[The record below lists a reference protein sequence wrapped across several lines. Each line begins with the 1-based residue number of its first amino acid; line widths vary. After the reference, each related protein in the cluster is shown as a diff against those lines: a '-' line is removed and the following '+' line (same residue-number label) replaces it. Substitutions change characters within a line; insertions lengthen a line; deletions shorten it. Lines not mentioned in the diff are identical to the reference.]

1 MHLKP
6 NLSQGI
12 QISNKSLYERNSA
25 AYFRNSRKGELN
37 LKEIKFSENV
47 TRIDTSGI
55 RKIFEAA
62 GSDAINL
69 GLGQPDFDTPE
80 HIKAAAIKAI
90 NEGFT
95 GYTVGPGIPELREA
109 LSIKFKKEN
118 GFSVSPQEII
128 VTSGASEALAIA
140 LAALLNPGDE
150 VLISNPGFVSYNALT
165 EILNGKAVSV
175 PLAEDLT
182 MKPDAVLEKISPKTR
197 AIILNSPSNPTGAV
211 ASRAD
216 IKALAEIAEDH
227 NITIISD
234 EVYEYFIYEGEHVS
248 PASYSDN
255 VITVNATSKSY
266 SMTGWRLGYV
276 AAKSEYVGQM
286 LKVHQYIQACAS
298 SIAQKAAYAA
308 VTGPK
313 DSVNFMREEFKKR
326 RDVLVKGLNELGME
340 CALPKGAFY
349 AFPKVSNSAEVA
361 SKMISN
367 GVVVVPGTAFGSK
380 GDGYIRI
387 SYAASMKDI
396 EKALSIMERVL

>member
-1 MHLKP
+1 L
-6 NLSQGI
+6 GI
-12 QISNKSLYERNSA
+12 
-25 AYFRNSRKGELN
+25 FRKIICRDTGGLN

-47 TRIDTSGI
+47 ARIDTSGI

-95 GYTVGPGIPELREA
+95 GYTVGTGILELREA
-109 LSIKFKKEN
+109 LSSKFKEEN
-118 GFSVSPQEII
+118 GFSVSPEEII

-140 LAALLNPGDE
+140 LAALLNHGDE
-150 VLISNPGFVSYNALT
+150 VLISNPGFVSYNALA
-165 EILNGKAVSV
+165 EILSGKAVSV

-182 MKPDAVLEKISPKTR
+182 MKPEAVLEKITPKTK
-197 AIILNSPSNPTGAV
+197 AIVLNSPSNPTGAV
-211 ASRAD
+211 TSRAD
-216 IKALAEIAEDH
+216 IKSLAEIADDH

-266 SMTGWRLGYV
+266 AMTGWRLGYV
-276 AAKSEYVGQM
+276 AARKDYIDQM
-286 LKVHQYIQACAS
+286 LKVHQYIQACAN

-313 DSVNFMREEFKKR
+313 DSVNVMRGEFRKR

-340 CALPKGAFY
+340 CTLPKGAFY
-349 AFPKVSNSAEVA
+349 AFPKVSNSADVA
-361 SKMISN
+361 SKLISN
-367 GVVVVPGTAFGSK
+367 GIIVVPGTAFGSE

-396 EKALSIMERVL
+396 EKALSIMEKVL

>member
-1 MHLKP
+1 M
-6 NLSQGI
+6 
-12 QISNKSLYERNSA
+12 
-25 AYFRNSRKGELN
+25 
-37 LKEIKFSENV
+37 KEIKFSENV
-47 TRIDTSGI
+47 ARIDTSGI

-109 LSIKFKKEN
+109 LSSKFKEEN
-118 GFSVSPQEII
+118 GFSVSPEEII

-140 LAALLNPGDE
+140 LAALLNHGDE

-165 EILNGKAVSV
+165 EILSGKAVGV

-182 MKPDAVLEKISPKTR
+182 MKPEAVLEKITPKTR
-197 AIILNSPSNPTGAV
+197 VIVLNSPSNPTGTV

-216 IKALAEIAEDH
+216 IKALAEIADDH

-234 EVYEYFIYEGEHVS
+234 EVYEYFVYEGEHVS

-266 SMTGWRLGYV
+266 AMTGWRLGYV
-276 AAKSEYVGQM
+276 AARKDYIGQM
-286 LKVHQYIQACAS
+286 LKVHQYFQACAN

-313 DSVNFMREEFKKR
+313 DSIEAMREEFRKR

-349 AFPKVSNSAEVA
+349 AFPKVQNSAEVA
-361 SKMISN
+361 SKFISN
-367 GVVVVPGTAFGSK
+367 GVVVTPGTAFGSE
-380 GDGYIRI
+380 GDGHIRI

-396 EKALSIMERVL
+396 EKALDIMEKVL

>member
-1 MHLKP
+1 M
-6 NLSQGI
+6 
-12 QISNKSLYERNSA
+12 
-25 AYFRNSRKGELN
+25 
-37 LKEIKFSENV
+37 KEIKFSENV
-47 TRIDTSGI
+47 AKIDTSGI
-55 RKIFEAA
+55 RKIFETA

-95 GYTVGPGIPELREA
+95 GYTIGSGIPELREV
-109 LSIKFKKEN
+109 LSLKFKEEN

-165 EILNGKAVSV
+165 EILNGRAVSV

-182 MKPDAVLEKISPKTR
+182 MKPEAVLEKITPKTR
-197 AIILNSPSNPTGAV
+197 AIILNSPSNPTVAV
-211 ASRAD
+211 SSMAD

-227 NITIISD
+227 NITILSD

-255 VITVNATSKSY
+255 VISVNATSKSY
-266 SMTGWRLGYV
+266 AITGWRLGYV
-276 AAKSEYVGQM
+276 AARAEYIGQM
-286 LKVHQYIQACAS
+286 LKVHQYIQACANS
-298 SIAQKAAYAA
+298 VAQKAAYAA

-313 DSVNFMREEFKKR
+313 DSVNAMKEEFRKR

-361 SKMISN
+361 SILISN
-367 GVVVVPGTAFGSK
+367 GVIVVPGTAFGSE

-387 SYAASMKDI
+387 SYAASMKNI
-396 EKALSIMERVL
+396 EKALNIMEKVL

>member
-1 MHLKP
+1 V
-6 NLSQGI
+6 GI
-12 QISNKSLYERNSA
+12 
-25 AYFRNSRKGELN
+25 FRSIICRETGGLN
-37 LKEIKFSENV
+37 LKEIKFSKNV
-47 TRIDTSGI
+47 ARIDTSGI

-80 HIKAAAIKAI
+80 NIKAAAIKAI

-95 GYTVGPGIPELREA
+95 GYTVGTGIPELREA
-109 LSIKFKKEN
+109 LSSKFREEN
-118 GFSVSPQEII
+118 GFSVSPEEII
-128 VTSGASEALAIA
+128 VTSGASEALTIA

-165 EILNGKAVSV
+165 EILSGKAVSV

-182 MKPDAVLEKISPKTR
+182 MKPETVLEKITPKTR
-197 AIILNSPSNPTGAV
+197 AIVLNSPSNPTGSV

-216 IKALAEIAEDH
+216 IKALAEIADDH
-227 NITIISD
+227 DINIISD

-266 SMTGWRLGYV
+266 AMTGWRLGYV
-276 AAKSEYVGQM
+276 AARKDYIGQM
-286 LKVHQYIQACAS
+286 LKVHQYIQACAN

-313 DSVNFMREEFKKR
+313 DSVNAMREEFRKR

-349 AFPKVSNSAEVA
+349 AFPRVSNSAEVA
-361 SKMISN
+361 SKLISN
-367 GVVVVPGTAFGSK
+367 GIIVVPGTAFGSE

-387 SYAASMKDI
+387 SYAASMKNI
-396 EKALSIMERVL
+396 EKALNIMEKVL

>member
-1 MHLKP
+1 
-6 NLSQGI
+6 
-12 QISNKSLYERNSA
+12 
-25 AYFRNSRKGELN
+25 

-47 TRIDTSGI
+47 ARIDTSGI

-69 GLGQPDFDTPE
+69 GLGQPDFDTPA

-95 GYTVGPGIPELREA
+95 GYTIGSGIPELREA
-109 LSIKFKKEN
+109 LSVKFKEEN

-140 LAALLNPGDE
+140 LAALLSPGDE
-150 VLISNPGFVSYNALT
+150 VLISNPGFVSYNALA

-182 MKPDAVLEKISPKTR
+182 MKPEAVLEKITPKTR
-197 AIILNSPSNPTGAV
+197 AVVLNSPSNPTGAV
-211 ASRAD
+211 SSRAD

-266 SMTGWRLGYV
+266 AMTGWRLGYV
-276 AAKSEYVGQM
+276 AARKEYIDQM
-286 LKVHQYIQACAS
+286 LKVHQYIQACANS
-298 SIAQKAAYAA
+298 VAQKAAYAA

-313 DSVNFMREEFKKR
+313 DSVNAMREEFQKR

-349 AFPKVSNSAEVA
+349 AFPKVSDSAEVA
-361 SKMISN
+361 SKLISN
-367 GVVVVPGTAFGSK
+367 GVVVVPGTAFGSE

-396 EKALSIMERVL
+396 EKALRIMGKVL

>member
-1 MHLKP
+1 MK
-6 NLSQGI
+6 Q
-12 QISNKSLYERNSA
+12 
-25 AYFRNSRKGELN
+25 
-37 LKEIKFSENV
+37 IKFSENV
-47 TRIDTSGI
+47 ARIDTSGI

-69 GLGQPDFDTPE
+69 GLGQPDFDTPD

-95 GYTVGPGIPELREA
+95 GYTVGSGIPELREA
-109 LSIKFKKEN
+109 LSLKFKEEN
-118 GFSVSPQEII
+118 GFSISPQEII

-140 LAALLNPGDE
+140 LAALLSPGDE

-182 MKPDAVLEKISPKTR
+182 MKPEAVLEKITPKTK
-197 AIILNSPSNPTGAV
+197 AVILNSPSNPTGAV
-211 ASRAD
+211 ASKAD

-227 NITIISD
+227 NIIILSD
-234 EVYEYFIYEGEHVS
+234 EVYEYFVYEGEHVS
-248 PASYSDN
+248 PARYSDN

-266 SMTGWRLGYV
+266 AMTGWRLGYV
-276 AAKSEYVGQM
+276 AARKEYVGQM
-286 LKVHQYIQACAS
+286 LKVHQYIQACAN

-313 DSVNFMREEFKKR
+313 DSVNAMREEFRKR
-326 RDVLVKGLNELGME
+326 RDILVKGLNELGME
-340 CALPKGAFY
+340 CSLPKGAFY
-349 AFPKVSNSAEVA
+349 AFPKVSDSADVA
-361 SKMISN
+361 SKLISN
-367 GVVVVPGTAFGSK
+367 GVIVVPGTAFGSE

-396 EKALSIMERVL
+396 EKALSIMENVL

>member
-1 MHLKP
+1 M
-6 NLSQGI
+6 
-12 QISNKSLYERNSA
+12 RNT
-25 AYFRNSRKGELN
+25 GGLN

-47 TRIDTSGI
+47 AKIDTSGI

-95 GYTVGPGIPELREA
+95 GYTIGSGIPELREA
-109 LSIKFKKEN
+109 LSLKFKEEN

-165 EILNGKAVSV
+165 EILNGRAVSV

-182 MKPDAVLEKISPKTR
+182 MKPEAVLEKITQKTR
-197 AIILNSPSNPTGAV
+197 AIVLNSPSNPTGAV
-211 ASRAD
+211 SSRAD

-227 NITIISD
+227 NITILSD

-266 SMTGWRLGYV
+266 AMTGWRLGYV
-276 AAKSEYVGQM
+276 AGRAEYIGQM
-286 LKVHQYIQACAS
+286 LKVHQYIQACANS
-298 SIAQKAAYAA
+298 VAQKAAYAA

-313 DSVNFMREEFKKR
+313 DSVNVMKEEFRKR

-349 AFPKVSNSAEVA
+349 AFPKVSDSAEVA
-361 SKMISN
+361 SKLISN
-367 GVVVVPGTAFGSK
+367 GVIVVPGTAFGSE

-396 EKALSIMERVL
+396 EKALNIMEKVL

>member
-1 MHLKP
+1 L
-6 NLSQGI
+6 
-12 QISNKSLYERNSA
+12 RNT
-25 AYFRNSRKGELN
+25 GGLN

-47 TRIDTSGI
+47 AKIDTSGI

-95 GYTVGPGIPELREA
+95 GYTIGSGIPELREA
-109 LSIKFKKEN
+109 LSLKFKEEN

-165 EILNGKAVSV
+165 EILNGRAVSV

-182 MKPDAVLEKISPKTR
+182 MKPEAVLEKITQKTR
-197 AIILNSPSNPTGAV
+197 AIVLNSPSNPTGAV
-211 ASRAD
+211 SSRED

-227 NITIISD
+227 NITILSD

-266 SMTGWRLGYV
+266 AMTGWRLGYV
-276 AAKSEYVGQM
+276 AARAEYIGQM
-286 LKVHQYIQACAS
+286 LKVHQYIQACANS
-298 SIAQKAAYAA
+298 VAQKAAYAA

-313 DSVNFMREEFKKR
+313 DSVNAMKVEFRKR

-349 AFPKVSNSAEVA
+349 AFPKVSDSAEVA
-361 SKMISN
+361 SKLISN
-367 GVVVVPGTAFGSK
+367 GVIVVPGTAFGSE

-396 EKALSIMERVL
+396 EKALNIMEKVL

>member
-1 MHLKP
+1 MKD
-6 NLSQGI
+6 
-12 QISNKSLYERNSA
+12 
-25 AYFRNSRKGELN
+25 
-37 LKEIKFSENV
+37 IKFSENV
-47 TRIDTSGI
+47 ARMDISGI

-95 GYTVGPGIPELREA
+95 GYTVGSGIPELREA
-109 LSIKFKKEN
+109 LSLKFKEEN
-118 GFSVSPQEII
+118 AFSVSLQEII

-165 EILNGKAVSV
+165 EILNGRAISV
-175 PLAEDLT
+175 PLAEDFT
-182 MKPDAVLEKISPKTR
+182 MKPEAVLEKINQKTR
-197 AIILNSPSNPTGAV
+197 AIILNSPANPTGAV

-216 IKALAEIAEDH
+216 IKALAEIADDH

-266 SMTGWRLGYV
+266 AMTGWRLGYV
-276 AAKSEYVGQM
+276 AARSEYVNQM
-286 LKVHQYIQACAS
+286 LKVHQYIQACANS
-298 SIAQKAAYAA
+298 VAQKAAYAA
-308 VTGPK
+308 VSGPK
-313 DSVNFMREEFKKR
+313 DSVNIMREEFRKR
-326 RDVLVKGLNELGME
+326 RDVLIKGLNELGME

-349 AFPKVSNSAEVA
+349 AFPKVSDSVEVA
-361 SKMISN
+361 SKLISN
-367 GVVVVPGTAFGSK
+367 GIIVVPGTAFGSE
-380 GDGYIRI
+380 GDDYIRI

-396 EKALSIMERVL
+396 EKALNIMEKVL

>member
-1 MHLKP
+1 M
-6 NLSQGI
+6 
-12 QISNKSLYERNSA
+12 
-25 AYFRNSRKGELN
+25 
-37 LKEIKFSENV
+37 KEIKFSENV
-47 TRIDTSGI
+47 AKMDTSGI

-62 GSDAINL
+62 GPGAINL

-95 GYTVGPGIPELREA
+95 GYTVGSGIPELREA
-109 LSIKFKKEN
+109 LSLKFKEEN
-118 GFSVSPQEII
+118 GFSVSAQDII

-165 EILNGKAVSV
+165 EIQNGRVVSI

-182 MKPDAVLEKISPKTR
+182 MKPETVLEKLSPKTR
-197 AIILNSPSNPTGAV
+197 AIILNSPANPTGAV

-216 IKALAEIAEDH
+216 IKALAEIADDH

-266 SMTGWRLGYV
+266 AMTGWRLGYV
-276 AAKSEYVGQM
+276 AARADYIGQM
-286 LKVHQYIQACAS
+286 LKVHQYIQACANS
-298 SIAQKAAYAA
+298 VAQKAAYAA

-313 DSVNFMREEFKKR
+313 DSVKTMREEFKKR

-349 AFPKVSNSAEVA
+349 AFPKVSDSAEVA
-361 SKMISN
+361 SKLISN
-367 GVVVVPGTAFGSK
+367 GIIVVPGTAFGSE

-396 EKALSIMERVL
+396 EKALNIIEKVL

>member
-1 MHLKP
+1 
-6 NLSQGI
+6 
-12 QISNKSLYERNSA
+12 
-25 AYFRNSRKGELN
+25 
-37 LKEIKFSENV
+37 LKEMKFSENV
-47 TRIDTSGI
+47 TKMDTSGI

-62 GSDAINL
+62 GPDAINL

-95 GYTVGPGIPELREA
+95 GYTAGSGIPELREA
-109 LSIKFKKEN
+109 LSLKFKEEN
-118 GFSVSPQEII
+118 GFSISAQEII

-150 VLISNPGFVSYNALT
+150 VIISNPGFVSYNALT
-165 EILNGKAVSV
+165 EIMNGRVVSV

-182 MKPDAVLEKISPKTR
+182 VKPEAVLEKITPKTR
-197 AIILNSPSNPTGAV
+197 VIILNSPANPTGAV
-211 ASRAD
+211 ANRAD
-216 IKALAEIAEDH
+216 IKALAEIADDH
-227 NITIISD
+227 NITIVSD

-255 VITVNATSKSY
+255 VITINATSKSY
-266 SMTGWRLGYV
+266 AMTGWRLGYV
-276 AAKSEYVGQM
+276 AARADYTSQM
-286 LKVHQYIQACAS
+286 LKVHQYIQACANS
-298 SIAQKAAYAA
+298 VAQKAAYAA

-313 DSVNFMREEFKKR
+313 DSVNAMRDEFKKR

-349 AFPKVSNSAEVA
+349 AFPKVSDSAEVA
-361 SKMISN
+361 SKLISN
-367 GVVVVPGTAFGSK
+367 GIIVVPGTSFGSE

-396 EKALSIMERVL
+396 ERALSIIEKVL

>member
-1 MHLKP
+1 L
-6 NLSQGI
+6 
-12 QISNKSLYERNSA
+12 RNT
-25 AYFRNSRKGELN
+25 GGLN

-47 TRIDTSGI
+47 AKIDTSGI

-62 GSDAINL
+62 GSEAINL

-95 GYTVGPGIPELREA
+95 GYTIGSGIPELREA
-109 LSIKFKKEN
+109 LSLKFKEEN

-165 EILNGKAVSV
+165 EILNGRAVSV

-182 MKPDAVLEKISPKTR
+182 MKPEAVLEKITQKTR
-197 AIILNSPSNPTGAV
+197 TIVLNSPSNPTGAV
-211 ASRAD
+211 SSRED

-227 NITIISD
+227 NITILSD

-266 SMTGWRLGYV
+266 AMTGWRLGYV
-276 AAKSEYVGQM
+276 AARAEYIGQM
-286 LKVHQYIQACAS
+286 LKVHQYIQACANS
-298 SIAQKAAYAA
+298 VAQKAAYAA

-313 DSVNFMREEFKKR
+313 DSVNAMKEEFRKR

-349 AFPKVSNSAEVA
+349 AFPKVSDSAEVA
-361 SKMISN
+361 SKLISN
-367 GVVVVPGTAFGSK
+367 GVIVVPGTAFGSE
-380 GDGYIRI
+380 GEGYIRI

-396 EKALSIMERVL
+396 EKALNIMEKVL

>member
-1 MHLKP
+1 MARKIIHLI
-6 NLSQGI
+6 NGGL
-12 QISNKSLYERNSA
+12 RNI
-25 AYFRNSRKGELN
+25 GGLN
-37 LKEIKFSENV
+37 LKEIKFSENIAK
-47 TRIDTSGI
+47 IDTSGI

-62 GSDAINL
+62 GSDTINL

-95 GYTVGPGIPELREA
+95 GYTIGSGIPELREA
-109 LSIKFKKEN
+109 LSLKFKEEN

-165 EILNGKAVSV
+165 EILNGRAVSV

-182 MKPDAVLEKISPKTR
+182 MKPEAVLEKITPKTR
-197 AIILNSPSNPTGAV
+197 AIVLNSPSNPTGAV
-211 ASRAD
+211 SSRVD
-216 IKALAEIAEDH
+216 IKALTEIAEDH
-227 NITIISD
+227 NITILSD

-266 SMTGWRLGYV
+266 AMTGWRLGYV
-276 AAKSEYVGQM
+276 AARAEYIGQM
-286 LKVHQYIQACAS
+286 LKVHQYIQACANS
-298 SIAQKAAYAA
+298 VAQKAAYAA

-313 DSVNFMREEFKKR
+313 DSVNAMKEEFRKR

-349 AFPKVSNSAEVA
+349 VFPKVSDSAQVA
-361 SKMISN
+361 SKLISN
-367 GVVVVPGTAFGSK
+367 GVIVVPGTAFGSE

-396 EKALSIMERVL
+396 EKALNIMEKVL

>member
-1 MHLKP
+1 M
-6 NLSQGI
+6 
-12 QISNKSLYERNSA
+12 
-25 AYFRNSRKGELN
+25 
-37 LKEIKFSENV
+37 KEIKFSENV
-47 TRIDTSGI
+47 AKIDTSGI

-95 GYTVGPGIPELREA
+95 GYTIGSGILELREA
-109 LSIKFKKEN
+109 LSLKFKEEN

-165 EILNGKAVSV
+165 EILNGRAVSV
-175 PLAEDLT
+175 PLSEDLT
-182 MKPDAVLEKISPKTR
+182 MKPEAVLEKITPKTR
-197 AIILNSPSNPTGAV
+197 AIVLNSPSNPTGAV
-211 ASRAD
+211 SSRAD
-216 IKALAEIAEDH
+216 TKALAEIAEDH
-227 NITIISD
+227 NITILSD

-266 SMTGWRLGYV
+266 AMTGWRLGYV
-276 AAKSEYVGQM
+276 AARAEYIGQM
-286 LKVHQYIQACAS
+286 LKVHQYIQACANS
-298 SIAQKAAYAA
+298 VAQKAAYAA

-313 DSVNFMREEFKKR
+313 DSVNVMKEEFRKR
-326 RDVLVKGLNELGME
+326 RDVLVKGLNKLGME

-349 AFPKVSNSAEVA
+349 AFPKVSDSAEIA
-361 SKMISN
+361 SKLISN
-367 GVVVVPGTAFGSK
+367 GVIVVPGTAFGSE

-396 EKALSIMERVL
+396 EKALNIMEKVL

>member
-1 MHLKP
+1 M
-6 NLSQGI
+6 
-12 QISNKSLYERNSA
+12 
-25 AYFRNSRKGELN
+25 
-37 LKEIKFSENV
+37 KEIKFSENV
-47 TRIDTSGI
+47 AKIDTSGI
-55 RKIFEAA
+55 RKIFETA

-90 NEGFT
+90 NKGFT
-95 GYTVGPGIPELREA
+95 GYTIGSGIPELREV
-109 LSIKFKKEN
+109 LSLKFKEEN

-165 EILNGKAVSV
+165 EILNGRAVSV

-182 MKPDAVLEKISPKTR
+182 MKPEAVLEKITPKTR

-211 ASRAD
+211 SSRAD

-227 NITIISD
+227 NITILSD

-255 VITVNATSKSY
+255 VISVNATSKSY
-266 SMTGWRLGYV
+266 AMTGWRLGYV
-276 AAKSEYVGQM
+276 AARAEYIGQM
-286 LKVHQYIQACAS
+286 LKVHQYIQACANS
-298 SIAQKAAYAA
+298 VAQKAAYAA

-313 DSVNFMREEFKKR
+313 DSVNAMKEEFRKR

-349 AFPKVSNSAEVA
+349 AFPKVSDSAEVV
-361 SKMISN
+361 SILISN
-367 GVVVVPGTAFGSK
+367 GVIVVPGTAFGSE

-387 SYAASMKDI
+387 SYAASMKNI
-396 EKALSIMERVL
+396 EKALNIMEKVL

>member
-1 MHLKP
+1 L
-6 NLSQGI
+6 
-12 QISNKSLYERNSA
+12 RNT
-25 AYFRNSRKGELN
+25 GGLN

-47 TRIDTSGI
+47 AKIDTSGI

-95 GYTVGPGIPELREA
+95 GYTIGSGIPELREA
-109 LSIKFKKEN
+109 LSLKFKEEN

-165 EILNGKAVSV
+165 EILNGRAVSV

-182 MKPDAVLEKISPKTR
+182 MKPEAVLEKITPKTR
-197 AIILNSPSNPTGAV
+197 AIVLNSPSNPTGAV
-211 ASRAD
+211 SSRAD

-227 NITIISD
+227 NITILSD

-266 SMTGWRLGYV
+266 AMTGWRLGYV
-276 AAKSEYVGQM
+276 AARAEYISQM
-286 LKVHQYIQACAS
+286 LKVHQYIQACANS
-298 SIAQKAAYAA
+298 VAQKAAYAA

-313 DSVNFMREEFKKR
+313 DSVNAMKEEFRKR

-340 CALPKGAFY
+340 CTLPKGAFY
-349 AFPKVSNSAEVA
+349 AFPKVSDSAEVA
-361 SKMISN
+361 SKLISN
-367 GVVVVPGTAFGSK
+367 GVIVVPGTAFGSE

-396 EKALSIMERVL
+396 EKALNIMEKVL